1 MSKPISPRKLDK
13 ATRTSQTVLSNSA
26 RGATFLI
33 LLQIGSRALT
43 FFLNQ
48 VLLRYLSPELL
59 GISTQLELYTISVL
73 YFARESL
80 RVALQRQRSDAVP
93 ADVNVDHVASGKNE
107 GEASGRLA
115 RSYATTREAQE
126 VVNLSYIAIA
136 LGVPLAYGLGQ
147 LYLRNAEPMVL
158 AAPYFHES
166 LYIYTLATLIELSA
180 EPCFAVAS
188 QQMLYGTRASA
199 EASATFTR
207 CILTCSAA
215 IWASRNQRDI
225 GVLPFAIGQISYA
238 SVLCLIYYTKI
249 WPISSRN
256 RFSMLLKPIS
266 TSNPNQYILTLFSR
280 PLISLT
286 STLSAQSGL
295 KHLLTQGDSLL
306 LATLTPLT
314 SQGTYALA
322 SNYGGLLARML
333 FQPIEESSRG
343 LFGRLLSPIDPSSST
358 TTTTNPSSTHPNPN
372 PSPLTS
378 AHTYLLTLLRLYSLL
393 TLLILPLGAPLAPP
407 LLRLLLGPRWTSPA
421 TASVLAAYCHYIP
434 LLAVNGILE
443 AFVAAVAS
451 PPELRR
457 QSLWMLA
464 FSAGFAGAAWLLLGV
479 WGMGA
484 KGMVVANAL
493 NLGMRI
499 WWSAGVGDGWGGG
512 VGGGGDEVAGEGVW
526 WRVGDLVKGG
536 VVAAGYGVLL
546 LFLERKFLL
555 QCYQMLRPPKDESK
569 KKI

>member
-266 TSNPNQYILTLFSR
+266 TRFVPPPSPINTLSNPPPPSATQTN
-280 PLISLT
+280 T
-286 STLSAQSGL
+286 SS
-295 KHLLTQGDSLL
+295 
-306 LATLTPLT
+306 
-314 SQGTYALA
+314 
-322 SNYGGLLARML
+322 
-333 FQPIEESSRG
+333 
-343 LFGRLLSPIDPSSST
+343 PSSPA
-358 TTTTNPSSTHPNPN
+358 PSS
-372 PSPLTS
+372 PSP
-378 AHTYLLTLLRLYSLL
+378 
-393 TLLILPLGAPLAPP
+393 PP
-407 LLRLLLGPRWTSPA
+407 SPPSPA
-421 TASVLAAYCHYIP
+421 
-434 LLAVNGILE
+434 
-443 AFVAAVAS
+443 
-451 PPELRR
+451 
-457 QSLWMLA
+457 
-464 FSAGFAGAAWLLLGV
+464 
-479 WGMGA
+479 
-484 KGMVVANAL
+484 
-493 NLGMRI
+493 
-499 WWSAGVGDGWGGG
+499 
-512 VGGGGDEVAGEGVW
+512 
-526 WRVGDLVKGG
+526 
-536 VVAAGYGVLL
+536 
-546 LFLERKFLL
+546 
-555 QCYQMLRPPKDESK
+555 
-569 KKI
+569 